1 MKKCF
6 FLLLCG
12 WMFLPVSAQ
21 VTLTDCVEKA
31 RNNYPQI
38 KEHDLIRQ
46 TEQYD
51 LSKAMKNWLPQLTV
65 SGKAQYQ
72 SVVVEMPFEIPGMK
86 FNLPHDQYSL
96 VGEISQTIWDGGTT
110 ASKKRMVQADAEVQS
125 RQLDVSLYSIRQ
137 RVENI
142 YLGILL
148 IDKQI
153 AQNEITIKSLYRN
166 REIVQAG
173 IEQGVSY
180 QTDLN
185 LVDVNILN
193 YRQTISALHSD
204 RQAYVSMLG
213 MLTGED
219 LTDAR
224 FVEPEATL
232 PVDTTALFRPELE
245 LYQAQLKQ
253 ARVQRQDLQTYWY
266 PKLNFSLQGGIGRPG
281 LNMLKNEFEPY
292 YLVGLKMQWNVGA
305 LYSRKNDIRKIEAQQ
320 QRVEREQETFVFNT
334 KLDVTDR
341 LNEVR
346 KAERVLRQDSE
357 IIRLREE
364 IRKAGE
370 EQYKSGV
377 IKMNDLMDM
386 IDQEFNARVAESLHQ
401 VQLIM
406 AICDLKNTLGQK

>member
-51 LSKAMKNWLPQLTV
+51 LSNAMKNWLPQLTV

-266 PKLNFSLQGGIGRPG
+266 PKLNFSLQGG
-281 LNMLKNEFEPY
+281 
-292 YLVGLKMQWNVGA
+292 A
-305 LYSRKNDIRKIEAQQ
+305 
-320 QRVEREQETFVFNT
+320 
-334 KLDVTDR
+334 
-341 LNEVR
+341 
-346 KAERVLRQDSE
+346 
-357 IIRLREE
+357 
-364 IRKAGE
+364 
-370 EQYKSGV
+370 
-377 IKMNDLMDM
+377 
-386 IDQEFNARVAESLHQ
+386 
-401 VQLIM
+401 
-406 AICDLKNTLGQK
+406 